1 MHSLSKAKKIPT
13 SKGKATM
20 NDMNLLIGS
29 LAETVDQLKAD
40 LAGALSRISVLENQL
55 ATPLEE
61 PENE

>member
-1 MHSLSKAKKIPT
+1 
-13 SKGKATM
+13 M

-40 LAGALSRISVLENQL
+40 LEGALSRISVLEQQF

>member
-1 MHSLSKAKKIPT
+1 
-13 SKGKATM
+13 M

-29 LAETVDQLKAD
+29 LAETVDKLKAD
-40 LAGALSRISVLENQL
+40 LEGALSRISVLEEQL

>member
-1 MHSLSKAKKIPT
+1 
-13 SKGKATM
+13 M

-40 LAGALSRISVLENQL
+40 LSGALSRISVLEEQL
-55 ATPLEE
+55 ATPLED

>member
-1 MHSLSKAKKIPT
+1 
-13 SKGKATM
+13 M

-40 LAGALSRISVLENQL
+40 LEGALSRISFLEQQL

>member
-1 MHSLSKAKKIPT
+1 
-13 SKGKATM
+13 M

-40 LAGALSRISVLENQL
+40 LAGALSRISVLETQL

>member
-1 MHSLSKAKKIPT
+1 
-13 SKGKATM
+13 M

-40 LAGALSRISVLENQL
+40 LEGALSRISVLETQL

>member
-1 MHSLSKAKKIPT
+1 
-13 SKGKATM
+13 M
-20 NDMNLLIGS
+20 NDINLLIGS

-40 LAGALSRISVLENQL
+40 LESALSRINVLEQQL